1 MNHGMILGC
10 LQAHPGWQ
18 GQGKDNNWISL
29 KRSAGSHKI
38 ASFMRKEGWDIEVI
52 DYWLAFTEEESQY
65 TLTNYLNK
73 HFEAKIYDK

>member
-52 DYWLAFTEEESQY
+52 DYCLAFTEEEFQ
-65 TLTNYLNK
+65 T
-73 HFEAKIYDK
+73 

>member
-38 ASFMRKEGWDIEVI
+38 ASFMRKEGWDI
-52 DYWLAFTEEESQY
+52 DCLLY
-65 TLTNYLNK
+65 TSPSPR
-73 HFEAKIYDK
+73 DKRQCRMPSSA